1 MSTEARI
8 AGHCTRGGLAAAVRA
23 AIAAAGLDA
32 DKLTVADL
40 APLDQFHG
48 RGLEATREL
57 AAHLDPGP
65 GHHLIDIGCGIG
77 GPARFI
83 AAEYGCRVTGIDLT
97 AEFCEVARMLNRATG
112 LADKVIIKQA
122 NALALPF
129 ADATFDA
136 AYTQNVSMNIAD
148 KRAFY
153 AEAARMVK
161 PGGRFVA
168 AEYAVGPGGPPLFP
182 VPWARVPE
190 NSHLASADDIRR
202 LLGEAGF
209 EVLAL
214 NDRTPAMLAHYEE
227 TRRRLAAEGRP
238 ILGVHILLG
247 DDAVERLKNSARSV
261 EERRTVPIE
270 AVCRRR

>member
-8 AGHCTRGGLAAAVRA
+8 SGHWTRGGLAEAVRA
-23 AIAAAGLDA
+23 ALAAAGLDA

-48 RGLEATREL
+48 RGLDATREL
-57 AAHLDPGP
+57 AAHLDPYP
-65 GHHLIDIGCGIG
+65 GHHLLDIGCGVG

-112 LADKVIIKQA
+112 LAGRVVIEQA

-129 ADATFDA
+129 ADAAFDA

-148 KRAFY
+148 KLAFY
-153 AEAARMVK
+153 AEAARVVK

-168 AEYAVGPGGPPLFP
+168 AEYAIGPGGQPVFP

-190 NSHLASADDIRR
+190 DSHLATADDTRR
-202 LLGEAGF
+202 LLEDAGF

-214 NDRTPAMLAHYEE
+214 NDRTPAMLAYYEE
-227 TRRRLAAEGRP
+227 SRRRLAAEGP
-238 ILGVHILLG
+238 PVLGAHVLLG
-247 DDAVERLKNSARSV
+247 ADGVERLKNSARSV
-261 EERRTVPIE
+261 EQRRTVPIE

>member
-8 AGHCTRGGLAAAVRA
+8 AAHWTQGGLAEAIRA
-23 AIAAAGLDA
+23 ALTACGLDP

-65 GHHLIDIGCGIG
+65 GHHLLDIGCGIG

-97 AEFCEVARMLNRATG
+97 AEFCEIALMLNRATG
-112 LADKVIIKQA
+112 LADKVVVKQA
-122 NALALPF
+122 TALALPF
-129 ADATFDA
+129 SDATFDA

-153 AEAARMVK
+153 AEAARVVK
-161 PGGRFVA
+161 RGGRFIA
-168 AEYAVGPGGPPLFP
+168 AEYAIGPGGAPVFP

-190 NSHLASADDIRR
+190 NSHLVSIDDTRR
-202 LLGEAGF
+202 LLDQAGF
-209 EVLAL
+209 QVLAL
-214 NDRTPAMLAHYEE
+214 NDRTPVMLTHYEE
-227 TRRRLAAEGRP
+227 TRRRIAAEGRP

-247 DDAVERLKNSARSV
+247 DDAIERLKNSARSV

-270 AVCRRR
+270 VICRRL

>member
-8 AGHCTRGGLAAAVRA
+8 AKHWTRGGLAEAVRA
-23 AIAAAGLDA
+23 ALAAAGLDA

-48 RGLEATREL
+48 RGLEATSEL
-57 AAHLDPGP
+57 ARHLDLRPGQ
-65 GHHLIDIGCGIG
+65 HVLDIGCGIG

-83 AAEYGCRVTGIDLT
+83 AAEYRCRVTGIDLT
-97 AEFCEVARMLNRATG
+97 AEFCEVAAMLNRATG
-112 LADKVIIKQA
+112 LADMVVVKQA
-122 NALALPF
+122 SALALPF
-129 ADATFDA
+129 ADAAFDA

-153 AEAARMVK
+153 AEAARVVK
-161 PGGRFVA
+161 RGGRFVA

-190 NSHLASADDIRR
+190 NSHLASVDDTRR
-202 LLGEAGF
+202 LLEQAGF
-209 EVLAL
+209 HLLAL

-227 TRRRLAAEGRP
+227 TRRRIAAEGRP
-238 ILGVHILLG
+238 ILGAHILLG

-261 EERRTVPIE
+261 EEGRTVPIE
-270 AVCRRR
+270 AVCRRV

>member
-8 AGHCTRGGLAAAVRA
+8 ARHWTHGALAEAVHGA
-23 AIAAAGLDA
+23 LVAAGLDP

-48 RGLEATREL
+48 RGLAATREL
-57 AAHLDPGP
+57 AAHLDPRP
-65 GHHLIDIGCGIG
+65 GQHLLDIGCGIG
-77 GPARFI
+77 GPARFL
-83 AAEYGCRVTGIDLT
+83 ATEFGCRVTGIDVT
-97 AEFCEVARMLNRATG
+97 AEFCEVARMLNQATG
-112 LADKVIIKQA
+112 LDGKVIVEQA
-122 NALALPF
+122 SALALPF
-129 ADATFDA
+129 AEGTFDA

-153 AEAARMVK
+153 AEAARVIK

-168 AEYAVGPGGPPLFP
+168 AEYAAGPGGAPVFP

-190 NSHLASADDIRR
+190 DSHLATADDTRR
-202 LLGEAGF
+202 LLEDAGF
-209 EVLAL
+209 QVLAL
-214 NDRTPAMLAHYEE
+214 NDRTQAMLAYYEE
-227 TRRRLAAEGRP
+227 SRRRIAVEGPP

-247 DDAVERLKNSARSV
+247 DDGVERVKNSARSV

>member
-8 AGHCTRGGLAAAVRA
+8 ARHWTRGGLADAVRA
-23 AIAAAGLDA
+23 ALANAGLDVES
-32 DKLTVADL
+32 LTVDQL

-48 RGLEATREL
+48 RGLAATREI
-57 AAHLDPGP
+57 AAHLDPDP
-65 GHHLIDIGCGIG
+65 GHHLLDIGCGIG

-97 AEFCEVARMLNRATG
+97 AEFCEVARLLNRATG
-112 LADKVIIKQA
+112 LEGKVVVEEA
-122 NALALPF
+122 SAVALPF

-153 AEAARMVK
+153 AEAARVVK
-161 PGGRFVA
+161 PGGSFVA
-168 AEYAVGPGGPPLFP
+168 AEYAVGPGGAPVFP

-190 NSHLASADDIRR
+190 DSHLASADETRG
-202 LLGEAGF
+202 LLAEAGF

-214 NDRTPAMLAHYEE
+214 NDRTPDFLKYYEE
-227 TRRRLAAEGRP
+227 SRRRIAAEGLP
-238 ILGVHILLG
+238 VLGVHILLG
-247 DDAVERLKNSARSV
+247 DDGVERVKNSARSV
-261 EERRTVPIE
+261 EERRTVPVE
-270 AVCRRR
+270 AICRRR